1 MNKKLENMD
10 KKIIRLTESDLH
22 RIVKES
28 VNRALK
34 EYHDI
39 DDDRYFGGGLPSH
52 FNDDEVLEN
61 DRITE
66 KQILEL
72 DNFSKAIA
80 EIANNTSDDT
90 DLLFQASDC
99 IDKFTAK
106 YKH

>member
-1 MNKKLENMD
+1 MKKL
-10 KKIIRLTESDLH
+10 IRLTESDLH

-34 EYHDI
+34 EHHDI
-39 DDDRYFGGGLPSH
+39 DDDTYFGGGLPSH
-52 FNDDEVLEN
+52 FNDDEAPED

-80 EIANNTSDDT
+80 EIANNVSDDT
-90 DLLFQASDC
+90 GLLFQAIDC